1 MSRDNLKMI
10 SMVAGGE
17 EELIKRPMLF
27 GVINPVSPLQW
38 DSSMIEGML
47 EYARLK
53 QPLAPSPE
61 VMAGATGPATL
72 AWTMVIHNAEV
83 LSMVALMQLISP
95 ATPVLYG
102 AISTVMDMRT
112 ATTRLGAPELG
123 MMHVGFAQLARR
135 YRIPCRGA
143 AGVTDSK
150 VVDIQAGYETA
161 FNVTLAALAGFNLVL
176 YTLGGIDSS
185 NAISYEKILT
195 DHELLG
201 MVERLAMGVSVSDDT
216 LALNVINAVGPGGHF
231 LGQKHT
237 GQHHQREHF
246 MPRLFDTQ
254 SYGNWVKG
262 GSKDIRDRAKE
273 EAKRILRE
281 HQPPALD
288 RELDKTMEEYVRKV
302 ERIRNQLANRGQRRM
317 D

>member
-1 MSRDNLKMI
+1 
-10 SMVAGGE
+10 
-17 EELIKRPMLF
+17 MLF
-27 GVINPVSPLQW
+27 GVINPASPLQW

-47 EYARLK
+47 EYVRLK
-53 QPLAPSPE
+53 QPLAQSPE

-72 AWTMVIHNAEV
+72 AGTVVIHNAEV
-83 LSMVALMQLISP
+83 LSMVTLMQLISP

-102 AISTVMDMRT
+102 AVSTVMDMRT

-161 FNVTLAALAGFNLVL
+161 FNVTLAALAGFNLIL

-201 MVERLAMGVSVSDDT
+201 MVERLARGVTVSDDT
-216 LALNVINAVGPGGHF
+216 LALDVINAVGPGGHF

-246 MPRLFDTQ
+246 MPILLDTQ
-254 SYGNWVKG
+254 SYGNWVNG
-262 GSKDIRDRAKE
+262 GSKDLRDRAKE
-273 EAKRILRE
+273 EVRRILRE
-281 HQPPALD
+281 HRSPALD
-288 RELDKTMEEYVRKV
+288 KDLEKSLEGFARNV
-302 ERIRNQLANRGQRRM
+302 ERGEAHHAGRG
-317 D
+317 